1 MSRTTIEIQLE
12 NDEIAT
18 IIMRYVIINY
28 MHRGDDFDDAGCD
41 WFTDAGCTYIG
52 GDDWFVSVIRTS
64 PHWLM
69 RRTFCGT
76 ERF

>member
-28 MHRGDDFDDAGCD
+28 MHRETTSMMLAVTGSPMPDARISV
-41 WFTDAGCTYIG
+41 AMIG
-52 GDDWFVSVIRTS
+52 FV
-64 PHWLM
+64 
-69 RRTFCGT
+69 
-76 ERF
+76 E